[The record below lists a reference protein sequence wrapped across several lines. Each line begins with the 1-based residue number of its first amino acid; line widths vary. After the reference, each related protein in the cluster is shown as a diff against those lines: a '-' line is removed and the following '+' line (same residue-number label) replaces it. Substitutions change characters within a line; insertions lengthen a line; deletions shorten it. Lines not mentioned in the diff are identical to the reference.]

1 MKILVTGSNGQLG
14 KSLRDTSL
22 VFPEYDWHFKSS
34 NDLNITSKEAISE
47 VFKKEKF
54 DYCINCAAYTAVDK
68 AEVDKNQ
75 AFLVNAK
82 ALEYL
87 AQNCE
92 KFNCVLIHVSTDFV
106 FDGLKKTAYTE
117 IDKTNP
123 INEYGKSKLQGEE
136 NVGRFCS
143 KYYILRTSWVYSNY
157 GNNFL
162 ITILRLEKEKKQLS
176 IVNDQ
181 FGTPTYAGDIANAIM
196 RIVQSNTSQYGIY
209 HYSNEGETNWFDF
222 AKAILKF
229 TDSKIEISPV
239 SSSQYLTAAKR
250 PKNSVLNKDKIKKTF
265 QLNIPNWK
273 DSLENLEF

>member
-1 MKILVTGSNGQLG
+1 MKILVTGSKGQLG

-22 VFPEYDWHFKSS
+22 VFHEYDWHFKSS
-34 NDLNITSKEAISE
+34 KELNITNKEAISE
-47 VFKKEKF
+47 VFEKEKF

-117 IDKTNP
+117 LDKTNP
-123 INEYGKSKLQGEE
+123 INEYGKSKLLGEE
-136 NVGRFCS
+136 NVERFCS

-162 ITILRLEKEKKQLS
+162 KTMLRFEKEKKQLS

-181 FGTPTYAGDIANAIM
+181 IGTPTYAGDIANAIM
-196 RIVQSNTSQYGIY
+196 IIIQSNTANYGIY

-222 AKAILKF
+222 AKAIFNF
-229 TDSKIEISPV
+229 TDSKIEILPV
-239 SSSQYLTAAKR
+239 SSNQYVTAAER
-250 PKNSVLNKDKIKKTF
+250 PKNSVLNKDKIKKIF
-265 QLNIPNWK
+265 QIKIPDWK
-273 DSLENLEF
+273 DSLEKLEL